1 MYKRQILYGAPV
13 AKQLDEISL
22 KIFQEVKSNN
32 KSPHMTA
39 ITVGDNPA
47 SLLYV
52 SRKKEKAEELGVE
65 FNWIKLDKNTSQE
78 KLKELVETESKNTD
92 GLIIQLPLPDHLS
105 SEDVI
110 NCIPP
115 DVDVDGLTSYNLGS
129 LFSNE
134 FKLIPATSLAVL
146 ELLNFYQIKTE
157 DKAIV
162 IAGRSR
168 LVSSPLAKIL
178 SSKSYNANVTV
189 IHSKTSNQKQFIT
202 QADIFISAVGSAKL
216 YDSSY
221 FKQGATIIDIGISS
235 VDGKTYGDIDTQNIS
250 EVASYRSPFPGG
262 VGPITVSA
270 LFFNLSRLVK
280 TN

>member
-1 MYKRQILYGAPV
+1 MEQILYGAPV

-32 KSPHMTA
+32 KTPHMTA
-39 ITVGDNPA
+39 ITVGDNPS

-92 GLIIQLPLPDHLS
+92 GLIIQLPLPDHLN

-134 FKLIPATSLAVL
+134 YKLIPATSLAVL

>member
-1 MYKRQILYGAPV
+1 MEQILYGAPV

-32 KSPHMTA
+32 KTPHMTA
-39 ITVGDNPA
+39 ITIGDNPA

-115 DVDVDGLTSYNLGS
+115 DVDVDGLTSYNLGG

-134 FKLIPATSLAVL
+134 YKLIPATSLAVL

-216 YDSSY
+216 YDFSY
-221 FKQGATIIDIGISS
+221 FKKGATIIDIGISS
-235 VDGKTYGDIDTQNIS
+235 VDGKNYGDIDTQNLS
-250 EVASYRSPFPGG
+250 EVVSYRSPFPGG

>member
-1 MYKRQILYGAPV
+1 MEQILYGAPV

-32 KSPHMTA
+32 KTPHMTA

-115 DVDVDGLTSYNLGS
+115 HVDVDGLTSYNLGS

-134 FKLIPATSLAVL
+134 YKLIPATSLAVL

-157 DKAIV
+157 DKVIV

>member
-1 MYKRQILYGAPV
+1 MEQILYGAPV

-32 KSPHMTA
+32 KTPHMTA

-115 DVDVDGLTSYNLGS
+115 HVDVDGLTSYNLGS

-134 FKLIPATSLAVL
+134 YKLIPATSLAVL

-202 QADIFISAVGSAKL
+202 QADISISAVGSAKL

-235 VDGKTYGDIDTQNIS
+235 VVGKTYGDIYTQNIS

>member
-1 MYKRQILYGAPV
+1 MEQLLYGDPV
-13 AKQLDEISL
+13 ARQLDEISF
-22 KIFQEVKSNN
+22 KVFRDAKSNN
-32 KSPHMTA
+32 KTPHLTA
-39 ITVGDNPA
+39 ITVGDNSA

-52 SRKKEKAEELGVE
+52 SRKKEKAEQLGVE
-65 FNWIKLDKNTSQE
+65 FNWLKLDENTTQE
-78 KLKELVETESKNTD
+78 NLNELIQEQSKTTD
-92 GLIIQLPLPDHLS
+92 GLIVQLPLPNHLN

-134 FKLIPATSLAVL
+134 YKLIPATSLAVL

-168 LVSSPLAKIL
+168 LVRSPLAKIL

-216 YDSSY
+216 YDFSY
-221 FKQGATIIDIGISS
+221 FKKGATIIDIGISS
-235 VDGKTYGDIDTQNIS
+235 VDGKNYGDIDTQNLS
-250 EVASYRSPFPGG
+250 EVVSYRSPFPGG

>member
-1 MYKRQILYGAPV
+1 MEQILYGAPV

-115 DVDVDGLTSYNLGS
+115 HVDVDGLTSYNLGS

-134 FKLIPATSLAVL
+134 YKLIPATSLAVL

-157 DKAIV
+157 DKAVV

>member
-1 MYKRQILYGAPV
+1 MEQILYGAPV

-32 KSPHMTA
+32 KTPHMTA

-92 GLIIQLPLPDHLS
+92 GLIIQLPLPDHLN

-115 DVDVDGLTSYNLGS
+115 DVDVDGLTSYNLGR

-134 FKLIPATSLAVL
+134 YKLIPATSLAVL

>member
-1 MYKRQILYGAPV
+1 MEQILYGAPV

-32 KSPHMTA
+32 KTPHMTA

-134 FKLIPATSLAVL
+134 YKLIPATSLAVL

-189 IHSKTSNQKQFIT
+189 IHSKTSNQKQFIK

-250 EVASYRSPFPGG
+250 EVASCRSPFPGG

>member
-1 MYKRQILYGAPV
+1 MEQLLYGDPV
-13 AKQLDEISL
+13 ARQLDEISF
-22 KIFQEVKSNN
+22 KVFRDAKSNN
-32 KSPHMTA
+32 KTPHLTA
-39 ITVGDNPA
+39 ITVGDNSA

-52 SRKKEKAEELGVE
+52 SRKKEKAEQLGVE
-65 FNWIKLDKNTSQE
+65 FNWLKLDENTTQE
-78 KLKELVETESKNTD
+78 NLNELIQEQSKTTD
-92 GLIIQLPLPDHLS
+92 GLIVQLPLPNHLN

-134 FKLIPATSLAVL
+134 YKLIPATSLAVL

-189 IHSKTSNQKQFIT
+189 IHSKTSNQKQFIA

-216 YDSSY
+216 YDFSY
-221 FKQGATIIDIGISS
+221 FKKGATIIDIGISS
-235 VDGKTYGDIDTQNIS
+235 VDGKNYGDIDTQNLS
-250 EVASYRSPFPGG
+250 EVVSYRSPFPGG

-280 TN
+280 TS

>member
-1 MYKRQILYGAPV
+1 MEQILYGAPV

-32 KSPHMTA
+32 KTPHMTA

-115 DVDVDGLTSYNLGS
+115 HVDVDGLTSYNLGS
-129 LFSNE
+129 LFSNQY
-134 FKLIPATSLAVL
+134 KLIPATSLAVL

-157 DKAIV
+157 DKAVV

-168 LVSSPLAKIL
+168 LVSSPLATIL

-202 QADIFISAVGSAKL
+202 KADIFISAVGSAKL
-216 YDSSY
+216 YDSTY

-235 VDGKTYGDIDTQNIS
+235 VDGKTYGDIDTQNLN

-270 LFFNLSRLVK
+270 LFFNLSRLVN

>member
-1 MYKRQILYGAPV
+1 MEQILYGAPV

-92 GLIIQLPLPDHLS
+92 GLIIQLPLPNHLS

-134 FKLIPATSLAVL
+134 YKLIPATSLAVL

-216 YDSSY
+216 YDFSY
-221 FKQGATIIDIGISS
+221 FKKGATIIDIGISS
-235 VDGKTYGDIDTQNIS
+235 VDGKNYGDIDTQNLS
-250 EVASYRSPFPGG
+250 EVVSYRSPFPGG

>member
-1 MYKRQILYGAPV
+1 MEQILYGAPV

-32 KSPHMTA
+32 KTPHMTA

-78 KLKELVETESKNTD
+78 KLKELVESESKNTD

-115 DVDVDGLTSYNLGS
+115 HVDVDGLTSYNLGS

-134 FKLIPATSLAVL
+134 YKLIPATSLAVL

>member
-1 MYKRQILYGAPV
+1 MEQIIYGAPV

-32 KSPHMTA
+32 KTPHMTA

-105 SEDVI
+105 SEDLI

-134 FKLIPATSLAVL
+134 YKLIPATSLAVL

>member
-1 MYKRQILYGAPV
+1 MEQILYGAPV

-22 KIFQEVKSNN
+22 KIFHEVKSNN
-32 KSPHMTA
+32 KTPHMTA

-52 SRKKEKAEELGVE
+52 SRKKEKAERLGVE
-65 FNWIKLDKNTSQE
+65 FHWIKLDKNTSQE
-78 KLKELVETESKNTD
+78 KLKKLVETESKNTN

-134 FKLIPATSLAVL
+134 YKLIPATSLAVL

-235 VDGKTYGDIDTQNIS
+235 VDGKTYGDIDTQNLS
-250 EVASYRSPFPGG
+250 EVVSYRSPFPGG

>member
-1 MYKRQILYGAPV
+1 MEQILYGAPV

-115 DVDVDGLTSYNLGS
+115 DIDVDGLTSYNLGS

-134 FKLIPATSLAVL
+134 YKLIPATSLAVL

-270 LFFNLSRLVK
+270 LFFNLSGLVK

>member
-1 MYKRQILYGAPV
+1 MEQILYGAPV

-32 KSPHMTA
+32 KTPHMTA

-134 FKLIPATSLAVL
+134 YKLIPATSLAVL

-157 DKAIV
+157 DKVIV

-221 FKQGATIIDIGISS
+221 FKQGVTIIDIGISS

>member
-1 MYKRQILYGAPV
+1 MEQILYGAPV

-32 KSPHMTA
+32 KTPHMTA

-134 FKLIPATSLAVL
+134 YKLIPATSLAVL

-221 FKQGATIIDIGISS
+221 FKKGVTIIDIGISS
-235 VDGKTYGDIDTQNIS
+235 VDGKTYGDIDTQNLS

-270 LFFNLSRLVK
+270 LFFNLSRLIQ